1 MGDHGKVE
9 YVGGGDHGK
18 VEYVGGG
25 ARCRHKWW

>member
-1 MGDHGKVE
+1 VGDHGKVE